1 MDNEL
6 QSIEPVAKILAAT
19 AISQSLSFCMERK
32 YLQGI
37 TDEEN
42 QLFEVVA
49 VPSTAITQATWIEI
63 QQVGKPLENSA
74 ESCFTA
80 IQKILYSCFLPKDI
94 QLLFLIIKNEKE
106 NKMYLGVRS
115 PYKAVAPKS
124 MVRNLNE
131 FIKGAWPG
139 LQTKIIREGD
149 VTIDEFKKA
158 LNDEIF
164 EYTFALT
171 GIPSMESQYQTVYP
185 ATIDKLMAG
194 INQCDHF
201 AYLVVADPIDPGDTE
216 NMLYQCREM
225 NGQAESLKAMNVTEG
240 LSSGTNSSVSTSHQE
255 GISNAHAVSLQKKD
269 FTKLGK
275 IAMTATGLKER

>member
-164 EYTFALT
+164 
-171 GIPSMESQYQTVYP
+171 
-185 ATIDKLMAG
+185 
-194 INQCDHF
+194 
-201 AYLVVADPIDPGDTE
+201 
-216 NMLYQCREM
+216 
-225 NGQAESLKAMNVTEG
+225 
-240 LSSGTNSSVSTSHQE
+240 
-255 GISNAHAVSLQKKD
+255 
-269 FTKLGK
+269 
-275 IAMTATGLKER
+275 